1 MSIILVPH
9 VFRQEVAAGKN
20 SAHYQ
25 EHDSANMFTGLT
37 NAIKGINSSPINFF
51 DPDLK
56 KYPFWKNVDKLTV
69 EMNEGDCIFIPA
81 YHYYQF
87 KSQNFGPR

>member
-56 KYPFWKNVDKLTV
+56 KYPFWKNVDKLRV

-81 YHYYQF
+81 YHYY
-87 KSQNFGPR
+87 